1 MAGKHMMN
9 AAICLLLTAG
19 LAVMETPSLLD
30 LYAQMHQQLIIG
42 GYDSRISYLDD
53 EEVQA
58 KLREASMYNSEIYRQ
73 QQAAAFMYRQ
83 TDPEDTVYFAML
95 DEGDADHTMALLTIP
110 EIHLSLPVVHGTDE
124 EMLKYE
130 AGHMYGTSLPNGG
143 ASTHCVIAA
152 HTGLVSARLFTDLV
166 ELEPGDHFFLTV
178 FNEKHGYVVDQIVT
192 VLPEEES
199 FYLQVEDGSDY
210 VTLYTCTPYGVNDH
224 RLLVRGIRSDME
236 EMQFST
242 LEIRKEKYLLVMK
255 ALLLLLFPM
264 LFFCAAVRYV
274 FLMKAKEEQ

>member
-1 MAGKHMMN
+1 MAGKYLMN
-9 AAICLLLTAG
+9 AGICILLAAG
-19 LAVMETPSLLD
+19 LSVVETPSLLD
-30 LYAQMHQQLIIG
+30 LYTQMHQQVIIG
-42 GYDSRISYLDD
+42 GYDSRISYLD
-53 EEVQA
+53 EAEVQE
-58 KLREASMYNSEIYRQ
+58 KLREASIYNSEIYRH

-83 TDPEDTVYFAML
+83 ADPEDDVYFSLL

-110 EIHLSLPVVHGTDE
+110 KIHLSLPVVHGTDE
-124 EMLKYE
+124 EILKYE
-130 AGHMYGTSLPNGG
+130 AGHMYGTSLPSGG

-152 HTGLVSARLFTDLV
+152 HTGLVSAKLFTDLV
-166 ELEPGDHFFLTV
+166 ELEAGDRFFLTV
-178 FNEKHGYVVDQIVT
+178 FNEKHGYVIDQIVT

-224 RLLVRGIRSDME
+224 RLLVRGVRSDME

-242 LEIRKEKYLLVMK
+242 LEIQKEKYLLIMK
-255 ALLLLLFPM
+255 AILLLMFPM